1 MKNIQVITLVSA
13 GKFSMITNDS
23 AFAESFKHTFE
34 HYKLL
39 IETQQSSI
47 EELALFTN
55 MQESDVKELICN
67 VIVAEK
73 LLATGRMQE
82 VPN

>member
-23 AFAESFKHTFE
+23 EFAQAFK
-34 HYKLL
+34 
-39 IETQQSSI
+39 SSI

-73 LLATGRMQE
+73 LLATGRMQSI
-82 VPN
+82 PN